1 MPVIIPIDN
10 KIVKTIVVHNNKKNL
25 LFLIIIYQPNNLKK
39 IHQIF
44 IKM

>member
-1 MPVIIPIDN
+1 MPAIILIDK
-10 KIVKTIVVHNNKKNL
+10 KIVKTIAVQNNKKNL
-25 LFLIIIYQPNNLKK
+25 LFLITIYQPNNLKE